1 MMRAFLF
8 YYLGWIEK
16 CANESIPSGKQ
27 EYVMKTILTILL
39 LTLSIATYADRSAV
53 VNNYGNLQGYKA
65 TEGCYGTGCLPTA
78 VLQEVLK
85 QPSYYSQ
92 ERIQNERL
100 IDAIKESNEINK
112 ERLKLE
118 LENSNQE

>member
-1 MMRAFLF
+1 
-8 YYLGWIEK
+8 
-16 CANESIPSGKQ
+16 
-27 EYVMKTILTILL
+27 MKTILTILL
-39 LTLSIATYADRSAV
+39 LTVSIATYADTSAV
-53 VNNYGNLQGYKA
+53 VNGYRNLQGYKA

-85 QPSYYSQ
+85 QPSYFTE

-118 LENSNQE
+118 LENSNQ

>member
-1 MMRAFLF
+1 MA
-8 YYLGWIEK
+8 IK
-16 CANESIPSGKQ
+16 
-27 EYVMKTILTILL
+27 EYVMKTILIILL
-39 LTLSIATYADRSAV
+39 LTVSIASYADHLTAV
-53 VNNYGNLQGYKA
+53 NGYSHLQGYKA
-65 TEGCYGTGCLPTA
+65 TEGCYGSGCLPTA

-92 ERIQNERL
+92 ERIQNEKL

-118 LENSNQE
+118 LENSGQ

>member
-1 MMRAFLF
+1 
-8 YYLGWIEK
+8 
-16 CANESIPSGKQ
+16 
-27 EYVMKTILTILL
+27 MKTILTILL
-39 LTLSIATYADRSAV
+39 LTVSIATYADTSDV
-53 VNNYGNLQGYKA
+53 VNGYRNLQGYKA
-65 TEGCYGTGCLPTA
+65 TKGCYGTGCLPTA

-85 QPSYYSQ
+85 QPSYFIE

-118 LENSNQE
+118 LENSDQ

>member
-1 MMRAFLF
+1 
-8 YYLGWIEK
+8 
-16 CANESIPSGKQ
+16 
-27 EYVMKTILTILL
+27 MKTILTILL
-39 LTLSIATYADRSAV
+39 LTLSIATYADRSAG
-53 VNNYGNLQGYKA
+53 VNGYGHLQGYKA

-112 ERLKLE
+112 ERLKVE

>member
-1 MMRAFLF
+1 
-8 YYLGWIEK
+8 
-16 CANESIPSGKQ
+16 
-27 EYVMKTILTILL
+27 MKTILTILL

-53 VNNYGNLQGYKA
+53 VNGYSHLQGYKA

-85 QPSYYSQ
+85 QPSYYS
-92 ERIQNERL
+92 EKRIQNERL
-100 IDAIKESNEINK
+100 IDALKESNEINK
-112 ERLKLE
+112 ERLKVE

>member
-1 MMRAFLF
+1 
-8 YYLGWIEK
+8 
-16 CANESIPSGKQ
+16 
-27 EYVMKTILTILL
+27 MKTILTIRL
-39 LTLSIATYADRSAV
+39 LTLSIATYADRSAG
-53 VNNYGNLQGYKA
+53 VNGYGHLQGYKA

-92 ERIQNERL
+92 ERIQNEKL
-100 IDAIKESNEINK
+100 IDTIKESNEINK
-112 ERLKLE
+112 ERLKVE

>member
-1 MMRAFLF
+1 
-8 YYLGWIEK
+8 
-16 CANESIPSGKQ
+16 
-27 EYVMKTILTILL
+27 MKIILTILL
-39 LTLSIATYADRSAV
+39 LIVSIATYADRSAV
-53 VNNYGNLQGYKA
+53 VNGYCHLQGYKA

-92 ERIQNERL
+92 ERIQNEKL

-118 LENSNQE
+118 LENSNQ

>member
-1 MMRAFLF
+1 
-8 YYLGWIEK
+8 
-16 CANESIPSGKQ
+16 
-27 EYVMKTILTILL
+27 MKIILTILTISISI
-39 LTLSIATYADRSAV
+39 SIASYADTSSV
-53 VNNYGNLQGYKA
+53 VNGYSHLQGYKA

-92 ERIQNERL
+92 ERIQNDRL

-118 LENSNQE
+118 LENSDQ

>member
-1 MMRAFLF
+1 
-8 YYLGWIEK
+8 
-16 CANESIPSGKQ
+16 
-27 EYVMKTILTILL
+27 MKTILTILL

-53 VNNYGNLQGYKA
+53 VNGYGNLQGYKA

-100 IDAIKESNEINK
+100 IDELKESNEINK

>member
-1 MMRAFLF
+1 
-8 YYLGWIEK
+8 
-16 CANESIPSGKQ
+16 
-27 EYVMKTILTILL
+27 MKTILTILL
-39 LTLSIATYADRSAV
+39 LTASIATYADTSAV
-53 VNNYGNLQGYKA
+53 VNGYRNLQGYKA

-85 QPSYYSQ
+85 QPSYFTE
-92 ERIQNERL
+92 ERIQNEKL

-118 LENSNQE
+118 LQNSDQ

>member
-1 MMRAFLF
+1 
-8 YYLGWIEK
+8 
-16 CANESIPSGKQ
+16 
-27 EYVMKTILTILL
+27 MKTILTILL

-53 VNNYGNLQGYKA
+53 VNGYGNLQGYKA

-92 ERIQNERL
+92 ERIQNEKL
-100 IDAIKESNEINK
+100 IDTIKESNEINK

>member
-1 MMRAFLF
+1 
-8 YYLGWIEK
+8 
-16 CANESIPSGKQ
+16 
-27 EYVMKTILTILL
+27 MKTILTILL
-39 LTLSIATYADRSAV
+39 LTASIATYADTSAV
-53 VNNYGNLQGYKA
+53 VNGYRNLQGYKA

-85 QPSYYSQ
+85 QPSYFTE

-118 LENSNQE
+118 LENSDQ